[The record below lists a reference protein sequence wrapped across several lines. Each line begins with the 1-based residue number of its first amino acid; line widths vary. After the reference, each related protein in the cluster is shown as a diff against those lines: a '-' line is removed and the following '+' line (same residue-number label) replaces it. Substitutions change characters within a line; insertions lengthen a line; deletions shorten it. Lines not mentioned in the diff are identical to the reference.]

1 MANSNDSDRRL
12 FAFWPLALIKP
23 VIAEYPAYGNQAR
36 GCFMFADFMIHSFE
50 YAIDMNAESN
60 QPGSVTLVG
69 GPAPQVISRS
79 FPEFIELY
87 LRDARELYGSKSVL

>member
-1 MANSNDSDRRL
+1 
-12 FAFWPLALIKP
+12 
-23 VIAEYPAYGNQAR
+23 
-36 GCFMFADFMIHSFE
+36 MFADFMIHSFE